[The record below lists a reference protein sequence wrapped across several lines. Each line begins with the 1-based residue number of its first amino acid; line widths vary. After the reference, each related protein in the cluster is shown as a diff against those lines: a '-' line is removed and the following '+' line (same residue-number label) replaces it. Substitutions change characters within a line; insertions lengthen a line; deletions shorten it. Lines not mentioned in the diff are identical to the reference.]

1 MQSVCWIWAYGIGR
15 FQLELDSLNFCNH
28 QFYNLPASFNFTD
41 LDVKEVF
48 QDFLNLDYP
57 SKPGANHKR
66 PKKLNR
72 CGASSALGHSLQCE
86 TRDSLSHM
94 QTHTHTELREWGTRQ
109 YRVDLQVE
117 RDMCLYMCVCVCV
130 RMCVQVNWGRIDHLG
145 TSITRKPGHIWL
157 PTAAK
162 L

>member
-66 PKKLNR
+66 PIKNLKDVVLAVLWVTLCSVKPETHFLTCKHTRTLNWES
-72 CGASSALGHSLQCE
+72 GGH
-86 TRDSLSHM
+86 DSI
-94 QTHTHTELREWGTRQ
+94 E
-109 YRVDLQVE
+109 
-117 RDMCLYMCVCVCV
+117 
-130 RMCVQVNWGRIDHLG
+130 
-145 TSITRKPGHIWL
+145 
-157 PTAAK
+157 
-162 L
+162 